1 MQNDEIMKLR
11 QGFIAVEQEN
21 MDLKEQNKKI
31 SKEKNYL
38 DEEFKKKQSKF
49 KGEYKDLEQNNF
61 SLMKEVVSSL

>member
-1 MQNDEIMKLR
+1 MKLR

>member
-1 MQNDEIMKLR
+1 MKLR
-11 QGFIAVEQEN
+11 QGFIEVEQEN

-31 SKEKNYL
+31 VKEKNYI

>member
-1 MQNDEIMKLR
+1 MKLR
-11 QGFIAVEQEN
+11 QGFIAVDQEN
-21 MDLKEQNKKI
+21 IDLKEQNKKI